1 MTDES
6 NEFYDPAL
14 LVKNMSMTV
23 SFDSRI
29 AQCAEEISSKLGIS
43 ASEYITGIVEE
54 AIEDAYDYEEC
65 AEIIADRNDSKTY
78 THDEIMKEFGLKRL
92 ILR

>member
-1 MTDES
+1 
-6 NEFYDPAL
+6 
-14 LVKNMSMTV
+14 MSMTV

-65 AEIIADRNDSKTY
+65 AEILANRNDSKTY

>member
-1 MTDES
+1 
-6 NEFYDPAL
+6 
-14 LVKNMSMTV
+14 MSMTV

-29 AQCAEEISSKLGIS
+29 AQYAEEISSKLGIS
-43 ASEYITGIVEE
+43 ASEYITRLVEE
-54 AIEDAYDYEEC
+54 AIEDACDYDEC
-65 AEIIADRNDSKTY
+65 AEILANRNDSKTY